1 MADITVGGL
10 ATGLDTNK
18 IIDQLVALE
27 RRPLDALS
35 AQRDTMAA
43 RQTALQTFNTKI
55 LAFLTA
61 VDTVRDGS
69 DVIGHSATSS
79 DETVL
84 TAKATSGAAVGTTD
98 ITVLDLARGAIATSA
113 NGKGSAAATVAAGT
127 GSFVFKVGSGDNQTV
142 AIDATTTLQGLANAI
157 NGKDAGVSASVVN
170 AGTAAAPD
178 YRLRIASTDTGTSH
192 DITIVTDDT
201 NLGVAVTQAAANAR
215 FTVTGFADPLVREH
229 NTFDDVIPGV
239 TLSLV
244 GKGGPTTVGV
254 STDVAAA
261 TANVQK
267 VVDAFNDVV
276 NFVASQSQVTQDTSS
291 TDHSVAAGPLAFD
304 GTVRTILSSLHS
316 VVSGAVSGLE
326 GGYTVLSQVG
336 ITTKRDG
343 TLGFDTAKFTS
354 AVTADPGAVATLF
367 GGAGAVGG
375 VADRVH
381 DFLTVLTR
389 SGGLIDIDAKSITDQ
404 ITNIDDQLTAGQR
417 HLDDF
422 EANLRATYTNLE
434 LLVNNLQAQ
443 GSYLTALT
451 NLGGRNG

>member
-1 MADITVGGL
+1 MAGVIQVGGL

-113 NGKGSAAATVAAGT
+113 NGKGSATATVAAGT

-142 AIDATTTLQGLANAI
+142 AIDATTTLQGLATAI

-170 AGTAAAPD
+170 AGTTAAPD

-201 NLGVAVTQAAANAR
+201 NLGVAVTQAAANAG
-215 FTVTGFADPLVREH
+215 FTV
-229 NTFDDVIPGV
+229 
-239 TLSLV
+239 SLV
-244 GKGGPTTVGV
+244 GKGGPTTVAV

-261 TANVQK
+261 TANVRK
-267 VVDAFNDVV
+267 VVDAFNDVI
-276 NFVASQSQVTQDTSS
+276 NFVGSQSQVTQDTSS

-343 TLGFDTAKFTS
+343 TLGFDTAKFTT

-422 EANLRATYTNLE
+422 AANLRATYTNLE
-434 LLVNNLQAQ
+434 LLVNKLQAQ

-451 NLGGRNG
+451 NL